1 MLLKN
6 RKFVAVAVFVTL
18 LALGLLSAS
27 ADVDDQLMAKRRVF
41 APIGPGLRA
50 LRHGTDGKY
59 YLLASP
65 NVGIAVFDPA
75 GKQLK
80 VVGAPPSSQT
90 AEKGASP
97 ISFGEDLDVD
107 TNGNLYVADR
117 GANAILVLSP
127 EGNLLR
133 SISFNSPTSIASLP
147 ESEVAATS
155 PRMDRLVFVF
165 NSKGRLARDFGD
177 PEPISE
183 RPDLNR
189 YASNGRIAS
198 DPQGHIYYGYT
209 FMPEPLVR
217 QYDRFGFAKLD
228 FQFTNIDALSEARA
242 MRREIQ
248 RQEKRSEPP
257 QLLPL
262 LTAFGV
268 DPVNGDVWMALHNT
282 LLHFD
287 KEGNRRSTYQIYTK
301 EGARIEANVI
311 LVEEERLLI
320 GSDPLGVYEFP
331 RPDRSP
337 QK

>member
-1 MLLKN
+1 MRLKIG
-6 RKFVAVAVFVTL
+6 KFLAAVTIVL
-18 LALGLLSAS
+18 LAALVLLSAS
-27 ADVDDQLMAKRRVF
+27 AEVDDQLMAKRRVF
-41 APIGPGLRA
+41 GTIGPGLRA
-50 LRHGTDGKY
+50 LRRGTDGKY

-65 NVGIAVFDPA
+65 NVGIVVFDPT

-80 VVGAPPSSQT
+80 VIGAASSDQPAPKTPST
-90 AEKGASP
+90 V
-97 ISFGEDLDVD
+97 IFGEDLDVD
-107 TNGNLYVADR
+107 PSGNLYIADR
-117 GANAILVLSP
+117 GANAILILSP
-127 EGNLLR
+127 DGSLLR
-133 SISFNSPTSIASLP
+133 SISFNSPTSIAALP
-147 ESEVAATS
+147 EGEVAVTS

-177 PEPISE
+177 PEPVSE

-189 YASNGRIAS
+189 YVSNGRVAS
-198 DPQGHIYYGYT
+198 DPQGHLYYGYT

-217 QYDRFGFAKLD
+217 MFDRFGFAKLD
-228 FQFTNIDALSEARA
+228 FQFTNIDALTEARA

-268 DPVNGDVWMALHNT
+268 DPVNGDLWMALHNT

-287 KEGNRRSTYQIYTK
+287 KDGNRRSTYQIYTK
-301 EGARIEANVI
+301 DGARIEANVI
-311 LVEEERLLI
+311 LVEEDRLLI
-320 GSDPLGVYEFP
+320 GADPLGVYEFP
-331 RPDRSP
+331 RPDRAT